1 MAKIMIVD
9 DSKMMVKVLTEYV
22 NQYNPGLEIE
32 VIVAYDG
39 QESVE
44 LYKEQKPDLVFLD
57 INMPNR
63 DGLSALKEITTFDP
77 AAKVIMVTS
86 DTQDQSIKEAVVDGA
101 TDYITKPFK
110 GEIIKRV
117 LSDNLSQ

>member
-1 MAKIMIVD
+1 MIVD

-22 NQYNPGLEIE
+22 NQYNPGVQIEI
-32 VIVAYDG
+32 IVAYDG

-44 LYKEQKPDLVFLD
+44 LYKEQKPELVFLD

-86 DTQDQSIKEAVVDGA
+86 DTQDESIKEAVVDGA

-117 LSDNLSQ
+117 LTDNLVQ